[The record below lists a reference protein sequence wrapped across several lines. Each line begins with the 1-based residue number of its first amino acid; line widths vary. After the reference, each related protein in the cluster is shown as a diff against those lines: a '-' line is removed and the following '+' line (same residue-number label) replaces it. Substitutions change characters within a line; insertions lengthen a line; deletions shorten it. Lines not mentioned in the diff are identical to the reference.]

1 METSQLALWRSEF
14 GRSYTDRNDREKP
27 ERVESWRRILEGVA
41 VNRVLEVGCN
51 VGWNLEYL
59 RRLSIPELYGI
70 EPQPYAVERAR
81 WRGPA
86 FGVLQGTAFD
96 LPFNFDWRDRVAV
109 LAFFERWLREH
120 GEGSDGRFF
129 AEPPRMGLA
138 PEPDPVTGK
147 LVPEMRGMIWLKPF
161 DLGVSQEARITT
173 PFDPETEQ
181 FKARLELERR
191 TGTSESWLRLNHS
204 FVAALRRRLGPG
216 PVA

>member
-41 VNRVLEVGCN
+41 VNRALEVGCN

-96 LPFNFDWRDRVAV
+96 LPFKDGYFD
-109 LAFFERWLREH
+109 LAFTSGVLIHIAPESIGSALDEIYRVSNKYIVAIEYDAATEQEINYRGHAGALWKRDHGGLWQARYPSLKLIRRIELSEEH
-120 GEGSDGRFF
+120 GYDNCTAHLFEKQG
-129 AEPPRMGLA
+129 
-138 PEPDPVTGK
+138 
-147 LVPEMRGMIWLKPF
+147 
-161 DLGVSQEARITT
+161 
-173 PFDPETEQ
+173 
-181 FKARLELERR
+181 
-191 TGTSESWLRLNHS
+191 
-204 FVAALRRRLGPG
+204 
-216 PVA
+216 